1 MTTYSNPNPHTHH
14 EPIKYGGWYK
24 GGLIFI
30 WFEAAFSV
38 AVVIYAIYMAFTGHG
53 GIVGG
58 H

>member
-1 MTTYSNPNPHTHH
+1 MSGNPNPHVHH
-14 EPIKYGGWYK
+14 APVKYGKWYT

-38 AVVIYAIYMAFTGHG
+38 AVVAYAIYMALTGSG
-53 GIVGG
+53 GITGG

>member
-1 MTTYSNPNPHTHH
+1 MTHGNPHTHH

-24 GGLIFI
+24 YGLTFI
-30 WFEAAFSV
+30 WFEAVFSV
-38 AVVIYAIYMAFTGHG
+38 AVVIYAIYMALTGHG